1 MSFGKQ
7 LLIARKNKHMTQKQ
21 VAEAVHIERSAYT
34 KWENDNYE
42 PTFAYIRELAKTLEV
57 DYNFLF
63 YDSHCSLDSKT
74 FLVFIVILLLHR
86 ALICPMHPY
95 NPH

>member
-7 LLIARKNKHMTQKQ
+7 LLIARKNKHMTQKK
-21 VAEAVHIERSAYT
+21 VAESVHIERSAYT

-63 YDSHCSLDSKT
+63 YDDSKT
-74 FLVFIVILLLHR
+74 F
-86 ALICPMHPY
+86 
-95 NPH
+95 

>member
-42 PTFAYIRELAKTLEV
+42 PTYAYIRELAKTLEV

-63 YDSHCSLDSKT
+63 YDDSKT
-74 FLVFIVILLLHR
+74 F
-86 ALICPMHPY
+86 
-95 NPH
+95 

>member
-1 MSFGKQ
+1 LSFGKQ
-7 LLIARKNKHMTQKQ
+7 LLIARKNKH
-21 VAEAVHIERSAYT
+21 YT

-74 FLVFIVILLLHR
+74 F
-86 ALICPMHPY
+86 
-95 NPH
+95 

>member
-42 PTFAYIRELAKTLEV
+42 PTFAYIRELAMTAR
-57 DYNFLF
+57 LF
-63 YDSHCSLDSKT
+63 KFSLL
-74 FLVFIVILLLHR
+74 FFFCIGH
-86 ALICPMHPY
+86 
-95 NPH
+95 

>member
-7 LLIARKNKHMTQKQ
+7 LRIARKNKHMTQKQ
-21 VAEAVHIERSAYT
+21 VAEAVHIEQSAYT

-63 YDSHCSLDSKT
+63 YDSHYSLDSKT
-74 FLVFIVILLLHR
+74 S
-86 ALICPMHPY
+86 
-95 NPH
+95 

>member
-1 MSFGKQ
+1 
-7 LLIARKNKHMTQKQ
+7 MTQKQ
-21 VAEAVHIERSAYT
+21 VAEALFFERSAYT

-63 YDSHCSLDSKT
+63 YDDSKT
-74 FLVFIVILLLHR
+74 F
-86 ALICPMHPY
+86 
-95 NPH
+95 

>member
-1 MSFGKQ
+1 MKIKKKIISG
-7 LLIARKNKHMTQKQ
+7 LLTATTL
-21 VAEAVHIERSAYT
+21 VSLCAFSAEAVHIERSAYT

-63 YDSHCSLDSKT
+63 YDDSKT
-74 FLVFIVILLLHR
+74 F
-86 ALICPMHPY
+86 
-95 NPH
+95 

>member
-21 VAEAVHIERSAYT
+21 VAEAVHIE
-34 KWENDNYE
+34 

-63 YDSHCSLDSKT
+63 YDSHYSLDSKT
-74 FLVFIVILLLHR
+74 F
-86 ALICPMHPY
+86 
-95 NPH
+95 